1 MNVDDATCAAGAWCW
16 ESPLCCCCFL
26 LYGSSNMQKS
36 TYGSAVAKGMDYDNK
51 IYLQN
56 HHPCMLCGYGTGSFT
71 YFSFAG
77 WHNSKL
83 FSRRHWRDI
92 AGGKCFSS
100 GYSVLS
106 AGSVLL
112 GSVNTFSSGWLL
124 HCTVVSSC
132 RQFLAPTSVDFS
144 VEALQQNTSQ

>member
-1 MNVDDATCAAGAWCW
+1 MLMMRPVLLEPGAGKAPSAAAVFCCMGVQICRRVHTEAQQPRGWTMTIKFTSKIIILACSVDMELD
-16 ESPLCCCCFL
+16 PLHIFL
-26 LYGSSNMQKS
+26 LL
-36 TYGSAVAKGMDYDNK
+36 A
-51 IYLQN
+51 
-56 HHPCMLCGYGTGSFT
+56 GTIVSF
-71 YFSFAG
+71 
-77 WHNSKL
+77 

-106 AGSVLL
+106 SGSVLL